1 MINNQCDNEMRTTKQ
16 AIEMIMNLREFGGD
30 DSEPMWN
37 HSFQQL
43 IDEDIVW
50 GMSNWWVLRAK
61 ELIQKGFCQ
70 LPIE

>member
-16 AIEMIMNLREFGGD
+16 AIETILIIREVGND
-30 DSEPMWN
+30 DTGSIWN
-37 HSFQQL
+37 SSFQQL
-43 IDEDIVW
+43 INEDVVW
-50 GMSNWWVLRAK
+50 EMSNWWVLRAK